1 MTEPP
6 KPKEGDEICPMCRRP
21 KSKHS
26 PEELLTCSR
35 KMEEFKKNTKGGAG
49 IEWIFTNCQWN
60 GQGSIHFV
68 SNSSPKIELT
78 LSRGFMKLVQG
89 PYRFSC
95 END

>member
-35 KMEEFKKNTKGGAG
+35 KMEEFKKNTTGGGLELNEYLQTVNETIKTQTVYG
-49 IEWIFTNCQWN
+49 IILAF
-60 GQGSIHFV
+60 
-68 SNSSPKIELT
+68 
-78 LSRGFMKLVQG
+78 R
-89 PYRFSC
+89 
-95 END
+95 

>member
-35 KMEEFKKNTKGGAG
+35 KMEEFKKNTKGGL
-49 IEWIFTNCQWN
+49 
-60 GQGSIHFV
+60 
-68 SNSSPKIELT
+68 ELNEYLQT
-78 LSRGFMKLVQG
+78 VT
-89 PYRFSC
+89 
-95 END
+95 ENND

>member
-6 KPKEGDEICPMCRRP
+6 KPKEGDEIGPMCRRP

-49 IEWIFTNCQWN
+49 IEWIFANISGIAMIIAFMASFSLFYKDRFKSKKWITNC
-60 GQGSIHFV
+60 
-68 SNSSPKIELT
+68 
-78 LSRGFMKLVQG
+78 
-89 PYRFSC
+89 
-95 END
+95 

>member
-35 KMEEFKKNTKGGAG
+35 KMEEFKKDTTGGAG
-49 IEWIFTNCQWN
+49 IEWIFANC
-60 GQGSIHFV
+60 
-68 SNSSPKIELT
+68 
-78 LSRGFMKLVQG
+78 
-89 PYRFSC
+89 
-95 END
+95 